1 VSDEV
6 PLTVEAVLDRAA
18 LVRRWH
24 AVAAERDSPD
34 HYELNE
40 FGEVIMSPR
49 PTNEHQRALSAIV
62 VSLQG
67 RLGPEAV
74 AEVSILTDRGVRV
87 PDVVWMPP
95 ERWAEVKGQT
105 PLPFAPD
112 LCVEVLSPGNTRE
125 EIAMKTAAYLRSG
138 AREVIVVGLAG
149 EVSFF
154 GAEGPC
160 RASALGVA
168 LDLPAALF

>member
-1 VSDEV
+1 MA
-6 PLTVEAVLDRAA
+6 VETVLDRAA

-24 AVAAERDSPD
+24 ALAADPESPE

-40 FGEVIMSPR
+40 YGEVIVSPR
-49 PTNEHQRALSAIV
+49 ATNDHQRALSAIV
-62 VSLQG
+62 VSLQM

-74 AEVSILTDRGVRV
+74 AEVSIITDRGVRV

-95 ERWAEVKGQT
+95 PRWAQVKGQT

-125 EIAMKTAAYLRSG
+125 EIAMKSSAYLRGG

-154 GAEGPC
+154 GAEGP
-160 RASALGVA
+160 RTSSTLGVV
-168 LDLPAALF
+168 LDLPLSLF